1 MNSPFFQK
9 RADALVNRL
18 VRESETNEGR
28 INMAYQLL
36 YNRQPS
42 AYESETG
49 LEFLEK
55 VDTEA
60 AWKQYAQVLLGSEE
74 FRYIE

>member
-1 MNSPFFQK
+1 
-9 RADALVNRL
+9 
-18 VRESETNEGR
+18 
-28 INMAYQLL
+28 MAYQLL